1 MNRANSHRRAARI
14 ALIYLL
20 LGGLWIFAS
29 DQVLLSIFPGLSEEA
44 LTVYQTSKGL
54 VFIVVTTFVLYI
66 LSLRNTRMQ
75 DEILKQLNSTD
86 RLYNELLV
94 NSPVGVYRVNPQG
107 IPVHLNAQAR
117 ELLRLGT
124 TPLTAK
130 WFDQIHP
137 QDRQRIREAWQTALD
152 TKTRFH
158 QEYRI
163 GGDPLS
169 PMWLVDTAHCQ
180 LNEEGD
186 FVGYLGTLTDITDLR
201 VTQMAERE
209 LQERLH
215 ATIAAAHVGLWD
227 MNIQTNE
234 IWFSPEWKRQLG
246 YTDEDMENSF
256 REWQTRL
263 HPADAEDAMRALQ
276 FFIRYP
282 ETDLYSE
289 YRMRHKN
296 GSYRWVL
303 SQARMQFE
311 DDRPIR
317 ILGSHTDITR
327 LKEDESRL
335 RESRERINHLLEAS
349 PTVLYAM
356 RVDRDRLYPSW
367 VSESV
372 HRLLGFT
379 TGEVLQSR
387 WWIDHLHPDDRGR
400 AQKILERL
408 LEAGSARHEYRFYDK
423 QGNIR
428 WIRDSLRLI
437 KDGEGI
443 PREVIGTWMDFTEQ
457 HHEEQ
462 RLQLYTTAFN
472 SISDGILTIGTD
484 MVILSCNK
492 AASQIFGYSEEEL
505 IGSKPSLFNSGRH
518 PSSYFANMM
527 RVLNTIGS
535 WRGEVWN
542 RHKDGSIR
550 PQWLSISTTHGEN
563 GTDDHYVA
571 VYTDISELKEKE
583 AELIRQAHYDALTGL
598 PSRLLLTTRLSQAIE
613 DAKRDQ
619 TRLAVLFMDLDD
631 FRSVNDS
638 MGHTLGDELL
648 IAVAHRLSSR
658 TRAED
663 TLARLGGDDFALLAK
678 RLYKEEDAERVAR
691 DMLAILADPF
701 ALSNSMEVYVEAC
714 IGIAV
719 YPDNGETVEELMRN
733 ADTAMYKAKGEGRN
747 NYCFHADEMTAAV
760 AGQLEL
766 ETALRQALELGQLFL
781 QYQPK
786 ADIHSGRMVGAE
798 ALIRWD
804 LPGQGLVPPDRFIPI
819 AERSGLIT
827 PIGEWV
833 LRTVCQQI
841 RTWLDMGLNPIN
853 IALNVSARQFRTS
866 PLHSMIEETLSEFDL
881 PPEVLCLEITEST
894 LMDNPEEAS
903 NVLRNIKNI
912 GVKIALDD
920 FGTGYSNMVY
930 LSHFAL
936 DVLKIDGSFIRAIDT
951 TGQSANLVDSII
963 DIARNI
969 HVKTVAE
976 GVETR
981 EQLDYL
987 RTHNC
992 DEVQGFYLSR
1002 PLDAADF
1009 TRWLQEPPLLPT
1021 ADE

>member
-1 MNRANSHRRAARI
+1 MNRANSHRPAARI

-20 LGGLWIFAS
+20 LGGLWIFGS
-29 DQVLLSIFPGLSEEA
+29 DQILLWIVPDLSEA
-44 LTVYQTSKGL
+44 VFTFYQTIKGWI
-54 VFIVVTTFVLYI
+54 FIAATAGVLYMF
-66 LSLRNTRMQ
+66 SLRNYRMQ
-75 DEILKQLNSTD
+75 GEILKQLDSTD

-94 NSPVGVYRVNPQG
+94 NSPVGIYRIDPQG
-107 IPVHLNAQAR
+107 IPVHLNAQAY
-117 ELLRLGT
+117 ELLRMDA
-124 TPLTAK
+124 TPLTQK

-137 QDRQRIREAWQTALD
+137 QDRQRVREAWQLALER
-152 TKTRFH
+152 KTRFH

-163 GGDPLS
+163 GSDPLT
-169 PMWLVDTAHCQ
+169 PLWLVDTAHCQ
-180 LNEEGD
+180 HNDDGGFD
-186 FVGYLGTLTDITDLR
+186 GYLGTLTDITDLR

-215 ATIAAAHVGLWD
+215 ATIDAAHVGLWD

-234 IWFSPEWKRQLG
+234 IWYSAEWKRQLG
-246 YTDEDMENSF
+246 HTDEDMNNHF
-256 REWQTRL
+256 KEWQIRL

-356 RVDRDRLYPSW
+356 RIDRDRFYPSW
-367 VSESV
+367 VSESI

-379 TGEVLQSR
+379 TGEAVQSR
-387 WWIDHLHPDDRGR
+387 WWIDHIHPDDRGR
-400 AQKILERL
+400 AQKIIERL
-408 LEAGSARHEYRFYDK
+408 LEVGSARHEYRLYDK

-428 WIRDSLRLI
+428 WIRDSVRLV
-437 KDGEGI
+437 KDSEGI
-443 PREVIGTWMDFTEQ
+443 PREAIGTWMDFTEQ

-484 MVILSCNK
+484 MTILSCNK

-518 PSSYFANMM
+518 PSSYFDDMM

-563 GTDDHYVA
+563 GTEDHYVA

-583 AELIRQAHYDALTGL
+583 EALIRQAHYDALTGL
-598 PSRLLLTTRLSQAIE
+598 PSRLLLTTRLSQAIN
-613 DAKRDQ
+613 DAKRDK

-648 IAVAHRLSSR
+648 IAVARRLSSR
-658 TRAED
+658 ARAED
-663 TLARLGGDDFALLAK
+663 TLARLGGDDFALVAK
-678 RLYKEEDAERVAR
+678 RLYKEEDAGRVAR
-691 DMLAILADPF
+691 DMLAILSDPF

-747 NYCFHADEMTAAV
+747 NYCFHAEEMTAAV

-781 QYQPK
+781 HYQPK
-786 ADIHSGRMVGAE
+786 ADMRSGRMTGAE

-841 RTWLDMGLNPIN
+841 RTWLDLGLDPVN

-866 PLHSMIEETLSEFDL
+866 PLHKMIVDTLHEFDV
-881 PPEVLCLEITEST
+881 PPEMLCLEITEST

-903 NVLRNIKNI
+903 SVLRNIKNI

-936 DVLKIDGSFIRAIDT
+936 DVLKIDGSFVSAIDVT
-951 TGQSANLVDSII
+951 EQSPNLVDSII

-969 HVKTVAE
+969 HVTTVAE

-987 RTHNC
+987 RKQNC
-992 DEVQGFYLSR
+992 DEMQGFYLSR
-1002 PLDAADF
+1002 PLNAADF
-1009 TRWLQEPPLLPT
+1009 TRWLEQPPLLPT
-1021 ADE
+1021 VDE